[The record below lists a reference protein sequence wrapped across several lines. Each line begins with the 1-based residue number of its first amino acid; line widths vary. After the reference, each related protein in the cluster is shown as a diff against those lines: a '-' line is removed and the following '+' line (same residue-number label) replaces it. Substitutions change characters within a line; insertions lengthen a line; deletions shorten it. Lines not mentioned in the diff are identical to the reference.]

1 MIRLSQVRMGYHSV
15 KSALLNAQRPPSP
28 RPINNFLVNSLRH
41 CETVKCTKFA
51 KSSLKESGFYTQ
63 TTLFEAKNHLSDYR
77 LGPLPTVAKK
87 QDTISLNP
95 KKNPRCLE
103 NRKTTSGFLRKT
115 HLDIIESAKRNF
127 ACLGVQPE
135 I

>member
-1 MIRLSQVRMGYHSV
+1 MGYHSV

-95 KKNPRCLE
+95 KKKPEMFGKQKNNEWVPSKDTPGHHRVGE
-103 NRKTTSGFLRKT
+103 TKLRMFGGAT
-115 HLDIIESAKRNF
+115 
-127 ACLGVQPE
+127 
-135 I
+135 